1 MTAPTL
7 QSYLGGQWQT
17 GSGRTSTLHNPTTG
31 EVVAQ
36 ACTEGLD
43 FSAALAY
50 ARTVGGP
57 ALRAMTFAERG
68 AMLMAMSKA
77 IHAYRDEL
85 LAMGTTT
92 CGNTRG
98 DAKFDVDGAT
108 GTLAYY
114 SKLGEKLG
122 DARWVVDGDSKQLAA
137 NPRYIGQHIKV
148 PRQGVA
154 VHINA
159 FNFPAWGFGEKAA
172 VALLAGMPI
181 VVKPATSTAVL
192 TERMFR
198 ILVDAGVC
206 PEGVLSLVAGSP
218 GDLVDH
224 LGPQDVLAFTGSAD
238 TGAWIRSRP
247 AIVEAGVRVNVEADS
262 LNAAV
267 LGPDV
272 ERESPCYDLFIREC
286 ARDMTQKAGQKCTA
300 IRRIF
305 VPEER
310 VGEVGEDLSEE
321 IKRTRVGDPAAS
333 GVRMGPVATQ
343 QQYDDVRA
351 GIQKLAEVAEF
362 VYGDGGRGDLVG
374 VTGDDGYFVGPT
386 LLRVGGIDEAA
397 IVHELE
403 VFGPVQTIVPYSG
416 EASEAIRGVAMGQGG
431 LVSSV
436 YSDDRK
442 FVADM
447 LFGLAPFHGR
457 LHFGH
462 SKVAEHSP
470 GPGTVM
476 PQMVHGGPGRA
487 GGGEEL
493 GGLRGLDFYFQRCAV
508 QGLKPLIEKTLA

>member
-7 QSYLGGQWQT
+7 QSYLGGKWLT

-36 ACTEGLD
+36 ACTEGLQ
-43 FSAALAY
+43 FAAALAF
-50 ARTVGGP
+50 ARDIGGP

-68 AMLMAMSKA
+68 AMLMTMSKA
-77 IHAYRDEL
+77 IHAHRDEL
-85 LAMGTTT
+85 LAMATLT

-108 GTLAYY
+108 STLAYY
-114 SKLGEKLG
+114 SKLGAKLG
-122 DARWVVDGDSKQLAA
+122 EARWIVDGDSKQLAA

-148 PRQGVA
+148 ARRGVA

-206 PEGVLSLVAGSP
+206 PEGVISLVAGSP

-305 VPEER
+305 VPAER
-310 VGEVGEDLSEE
+310 VDEVGEDLTEE
-321 IKRTRVGDPAAS
+321 IKRTRVGDPSAS
-333 GVRMGPVATQ
+333 GVRMGPLATQ

-351 GIQKLAEVAEF
+351 GIQKLAEVATF
-362 VYGDGGRGDLVG
+362 VYGDGGRGELVG
-374 VTGDDGYFVGPT
+374 VPAEDGYFVGPT
-386 LLRVGGIDEAA
+386 LLRAPGIDDAP

-403 VFGPVQTIVPYSG
+403 VFGPVQTLIPYSG
-416 EASEAIRGVAMGQGG
+416 EASEAVRGVAMGQGG

>member
-1 MTAPTL
+1 MTVPTL
-7 QSYLGGQWQT
+7 KSYLSGSWQV

-31 EVVAQ
+31 DVVAN

-43 FSAALAY
+43 FAAALAY
-50 ARTVGGP
+50 AREVGGP
-57 ALRAMTFAERG
+57 SLRAMTFAERG
-68 AMLMAMSKA
+68 AMLMTMSKA

-85 LAMGTTT
+85 LAMATEA

-114 SKLGEKLG
+114 SKLGAKLG
-122 DARWVVDGDSKQLAA
+122 DARWIVDGDSKQLAA
-137 NPRYIGQHIKV
+137 NPRYIGQHVKV
-148 PRQGVA
+148 SRQGVA

-172 VALLAGMPI
+172 VALLAGMPV
-181 VVKPATSTAVL
+181 VVKPATSTALL
-192 TERMFR
+192 TERMFQ
-198 ILVDAGVC
+198 ILVEAKVC
-206 PEGVLSLVAGSP
+206 PEGVLNLVAGSP

-272 ERESPCYDLFIREC
+272 ERESPCYDLFVREC

-305 VPEER
+305 VPEDR
-310 VGEVGEDLSEE
+310 VDEIAEDLVEE
-321 IKRTRVGDPAAS
+321 IKRTRVGNPALS
-333 GVRMGPVATQ
+333 EVRMGPLGTQ

-351 GIQKLAEVAEF
+351 GIAKLAEAAEF
-362 VYGDGGRGDLVG
+362 VYGDGGRGSLVG
-374 VTGDDGYFVGPT
+374 VEGESGYFVGPT
-386 LLRVGGIDEAA
+386 LLKAKDIDSAA

-403 VFGPVQTIVPYSG
+403 VFGPVQTLVPYSG
-416 EASEAIRGVAMGQGG
+416 EASEAIRGVSLGAGG

-436 YSDDRK
+436 YSDDKK

-447 LFGLAPFHGR
+447 LFGVAPFHGR

-487 GGGEEL
+487 GSGEEL

-508 QGLKPLIEKTLA
+508 QGLKPLIEKTLS

>member
-1 MTAPTL
+1 
-7 QSYLGGQWQT
+7 
-17 GSGRTSTLHNPTTG
+17 
-31 EVVAQ
+31 
-36 ACTEGLD
+36 
-43 FSAALAY
+43 
-50 ARTVGGP
+50 
-57 ALRAMTFAERG
+57 
-68 AMLMAMSKA
+68 
-77 IHAYRDEL
+77 
-85 LAMGTTT
+85 
-92 CGNTRG
+92 
-98 DAKFDVDGAT
+98 
-108 GTLAYY
+108 
-114 SKLGEKLG
+114 
-122 DARWVVDGDSKQLAA
+122 
-137 NPRYIGQHIKV
+137 
-148 PRQGVA
+148 
-154 VHINA
+154 
-159 FNFPAWGFGEKAA
+159 
-172 VALLAGMPI
+172 
-181 VVKPATSTAVL
+181 
-192 TERMFR
+192 MFR

-206 PEGVLSLVAGSP
+206 PEGVLSLIAGSP
-218 GDLVDH
+218 GDLVDQ

-238 TGAWIRSRP
+238 TGAWIRSHP

-305 VPEER
+305 VPAER
-310 VGEVGEDLSEE
+310 VDEVGEDLTEE
-321 IKRTRVGDPAAS
+321 IKRTRVGDPSAS
-333 GVRMGPVATQ
+333 GVRMGPLATQ

-351 GIQKLAEVAEF
+351 GIQKLAEVATF
-362 VYGDGGRGDLVG
+362 VYGDGGRGELVG
-374 VTGDDGYFVGPT
+374 VQGEDGYFVGPT
-386 LLRVGGIDEAA
+386 LLRAPGIDGAA
-397 IVHELE
+397 IVDELE
-403 VFGPVQTIVPYSG
+403 VFGPVQTLVPYSG
-416 EASEAIRGVAMGQGG
+416 EASDAIRGVAMGQGG